1 MKQGS
6 RHVAASSTDTN
17 SSLYLDLAACNCAPM
32 CAAASLMHA
41 ARSYKASALHG
52 KP

>member
-6 RHVAASSTDTN
+6 RRVAASDTDTN
-17 SSLYLDLAACNCAPM
+17 SSLYLDLAACDCVLM
-32 CAAASLMHA
+32 CAAASFMHT
-41 ARSYKASALHG
+41 ARSYEASALHG